1 MSKNPNQTLLLLK
14 QLEDLKHKL
23 KQFQT
28 LLGICPFDK
37 EELKGDRGDTG
48 GQGPQGLQGITG
60 PSGAQGSQGI
70 PGNTGPKGDKGDA
83 VSTANIILSNTKINS
98 VRKITEDVP
107 NLNIYTEGT
116 LCSIQGAA
124 IITLLNYA
132 SNADAIADGRIKN
145 MLYRNNVTGVI
156 TQVI

>member
-1 MSKNPNQTLLLLK
+1 MSRLK
-14 QLEDLKHKL
+14 TNNVVLQRLEIDKLRYQLSQYK
-23 KQFQT
+23 T
-28 LLGICPFDK
+28 LLGVCPFDK
-37 EELKGDRGDTG
+37 DVLKGDV
-48 GQGPQGLQGITG
+48 
-60 PSGAQGSQGI
+60 
-70 PGNTGPKGDKGDA
+70 